1 MSVPIVLG
9 KLLSTKK
16 WYLSPYSVNLG
27 QEFNTILLE
36 SADKILLIHHLY
48 SAPAV
53 GWPLN
58 NLLVEVSQTCKLAQ
72 YRCCIVP
79 FLQFT

>member
-1 MSVPIVLG
+1 MSVPIVLD
-9 KLLSTKK
+9 KLLNIKK
-16 WYLSPYSVNLG
+16 RYLCSVNLG
-27 QEFNTILLE
+27 QGFNTILLE

-48 SAPAV
+48 SSPTV

-58 NLLVEVSQTCKLAQ
+58 KLLVEVGQTCKLAQ

-79 FLQFT
+79 FLLFT